1 MNPKTLPTTSI
12 FWCPKC
18 ALVWAATE
26 PPLCR
31 HNVIDSPTPPVWMEP
46 LPTWHPFAEVPA

>member
-1 MNPKTLPTTSI
+1 MKSTSI

-18 ALVWAATE
+18 GLVWTATE